1 MKIKHSSLF
10 SKPKYYSKNDDKKEE
25 SNQLSWMCAVIVLV
39 VTDRAAMATNSSG
52 TSSSSANPA
61 GIASAG
67 AYSTGTSIHLL
78 NCVVTLLFFVV

>member
-1 MKIKHSSLF
+1 
-10 SKPKYYSKNDDKKEE
+10 
-25 SNQLSWMCAVIVLV
+25 MCAVIVLV

-78 NCVVTLLFFVV
+78 NCVVTLILCCLSECISVLVLSLTCLLLLLVGCDRERQRER